1 MQDLATIWGPKIPIL
16 KNAAYFARSK
26 DVEKQ
31 LKSALK
37 ATLENKKMHLLR
49 R

>member
-1 MQDLATIWGPKIPIL
+1 MHDLAMIWDPKIPIL
-16 KNAAYFARSK
+16 KNVVYLAQSK

-31 LKSALK
+31 LETALM
-37 ATLENKKMHLLR
+37 AALENKKMHLLR